1 MIHFIKKTAPLA
13 ILVSTLALTSIAQ
26 PPPPDYGEEENQPA
40 PIGSGIV
47 ILLALAGA
55 YGVKKVY
62 DATGS
67 RVAKEPSA

>member
-1 MIHFIKKTAPLA
+1 MIHIIKKTVILA
-13 ILVSTLALTSIAQ
+13 IVLSTLALTSIAQ

-67 RVAKEPSA
+67 QIPKEPSA

>member
-1 MIHFIKKTAPLA
+1 MIHIIKKTVILA
-13 ILVSTLALTSIAQ
+13 IVLFALVLPGIAQ
-26 PPPPDYGEEENQPA
+26 PPPPDYGEDGNQPA

-67 RVAKEPSA
+67 QVPKEPSA